1 MKLREYDVVVVGAGL
16 AGERA
21 AIEAKLNGANV
32 AIISLVPP
40 RQSHTNAAQGGVQCS
55 LDNMG
60 EHSKGD
66 NWELHFYDTVKGSDW
81 GANQD
86 CVERFTKNANWIV
99 RQMEYWGAP
108 FSRTEEG
115 KIAQRNFG
123 GTSVWRAAFIADI
136 TGHSLLYTADTV
148 VIKLGI
154 DVYYREQVLSLIM
167 NGDRCV
173 GVVSMDLR
181 TGELIAY
188 HAKSTIFATGGYGRL
203 FRESTNAII
212 NRGDGMSIAFMT
224 GKIPLANMEA
234 VQFHPTGL
242 YPTWILITEGARGD
256 GGILRNKNGERFM
269 KKYAPNKLE
278 LASRDVVSRA
288 IMTEIREGRGF
299 EGPYG
304 GYVHLDLT
312 HLGKEKIYTRLRDI
326 ADISKYFADVDV
338 TKEPI
343 PVRSVQ
349 HYSMGGIRTNIDLEV
364 YNVKGLYACGEV
376 ACWDVHGFNRLG
388 GNSLLDTLVS
398 GYFAGKNAAKYASET
413 VPNYNSDRA
422 AIQDE
427 MEKQNSRIQKLLETR
442 DGKHF
447 NYFIANI
454 QNTLTDKVGIFR
466 NGKELQEAVDEL
478 MKLKEQLNNLHLRY
492 KQLGTNRELE
502 LALRVEGM
510 VEVALTIAYSALKRT
525 ESRGAHYREDFPKRD
540 DENWLNRTLAYK
552 TDDLPRLEYEDVVI
566 TTLPPA
572 ERKY

>member
-1 MKLREYDVVVVGAGL
+1 MKIREYDVVVVGAGL

-40 RQSHTNAAQGGVQCS
+40 RQSHSNAAQGGVQCS

-60 EHSKGD
+60 EYSKGD

-99 RQMEYWGAP
+99 RQMEYWGTP

-123 GTSVWRAAFIADI
+123 GTSVWRTAFVADI

-148 VIKLGI
+148 VMKLDI

-167 NGDRCV
+167 NDDRCV
-173 GVVSMDLR
+173 GVVSMDLI

-188 HAKSTIFATGGYGRL
+188 YAKSTIIATGGYGRL

-212 NRGDGMSIAFMT
+212 NRGDGMSIALMT

-256 GGILRNKNGERFM
+256 GGILKNKNGERFM

-312 HLGKEKIYTRLRDI
+312 HLGKERIYTRLRDI
-326 ADISKYFADVDV
+326 ADISRYFADVDV

-343 PVRSVQ
+343 PIRPVQ
-349 HYSMGGIRTNIDLEV
+349 HYSMGGIKTNIDLEV
-364 YNVKGLYACGEV
+364 YNVKGLYACGE
-376 ACWDVHGFNRLG
+376 ACCWDIHGFNRLG
-388 GNSLLDTLVS
+388 GNSLLETLVS
-398 GYFAGKNAAKYASET
+398 GYFAGKNAAKFASDL

-422 AIQDE
+422 SIQDE
-427 MEKQNSRIQKLLETR
+427 LEKQKERIQKLMESK
-442 DGKHF
+442 DGKSF
-447 NYFIANI
+447 NYFISNI

-466 NGKELQEAVDEL
+466 NAKDLQEAVDEL

>member
-398 GYFAGKNAAKYASET
+398 GYFAGKNAAKYASEI

-427 MEKQNSRIQKLLETR
+427 VEKQNSRIQKLLETR

-447 NYFIANI
+447 NYFITNI

>member
-1 MKLREYDVVVVGAGL
+1 MKIREYDVVVVGAGL

-40 RQSHTNAAQGGVQCS
+40 RQSHTNAAQGGIQCS

-99 RQMEYWGAP
+99 RQMEYWGTP

-123 GTSVWRAAFIADI
+123 GTSVWRAAFVADI

-148 VIKLGI
+148 VMKLGI
-154 DVYYREQVLSLIM
+154 DVYYREQVLSLIL
-167 NGDRCV
+167 NDNRCV
-173 GVVSMDLR
+173 GVVSMDLI

-188 HAKSTIFATGGYGRL
+188 HAKSTILATGGYGRL
-203 FRESTNAII
+203 FRDSTNAII

-256 GGILRNKNGERFM
+256 GGVLRNKNGDEFM
-269 KKYAPNKLE
+269 WDYAPEKGN

-288 IMTEIREGRGF
+288 IMNEIREGRGF

-343 PVRSVQ
+343 PIRPVQ
-349 HYSMGGIRTNIDLEV
+349 HYSMGGIRTNIELEV
-364 YNVKGLYACGEV
+364 YNVSGLYACGEA
-376 ACWDVHGFNRLG
+376 ACWDIHGFNRLG

-398 GYFAGKNAAKYASET
+398 GYFAGKNAAKFASET
-413 VPNYNSDRA
+413 IPNYNSDRD
-422 AIQDE
+422 AISDE
-427 MEKQNSRIQKLLETR
+427 VERQKERIQKLMETKN
-442 DGKHF
+442 GQPFYYYINK
-447 NYFIANI
+447 I

-466 NGKELQEAVDEL
+466 NGKDLKEAVDEL
-478 MKLKEQLNNLHLRY
+478 SKLKEQLNNLHLRY
-492 KQLGTNRELE
+492 KQIGTNRELE

-510 VEVALTIAYSALKRT
+510 VEVALTIAYSALMRT
-525 ESRGAHYREDFPKRD
+525 ESRGAHFREDYPKRD
-540 DENWLNRTLAYK
+540 DEKWLNRTLAYK